1 MLYTRIQRNYQDL
14 SEDII
19 GKGEEEITGMLI
31 LYIGISPRYK
41 LRSQLIIQIHKPPTR
56 QISTNNSE
64 YFHLLSFT
72 AKRRYIY
79 LKGQFT
85 RERWPNDGGHFGID
99 WFQNIKH
106 SKLDTCATI
115 FCTYLSC
122 SLLFFMP
129 TISILNKVEK
139 IIMYVSR
146 CLLPP
151 F

>member
-1 MLYTRIQRNYQDL
+1 
-14 SEDII
+14 
-19 GKGEEEITGMLI
+19 MLI
-31 LYIGISPRYK
+31 LYIGKSPRYK
-41 LRSQLIIQIHKPPTR
+41 LRSQLIIQNYSRYINHRLGKYP
-56 QISTNNSE
+56 QISQNIFRCQALFNLVHWFNCHIGYNE
-64 YFHLLSFT
+64 KALH
-72 AKRRYIY
+72 I
-79 LKGQFT
+79 LKGT
-85 RERWPNDGGHFGID
+85 VSRERWPNDGGHFGID

-146 CLLPP
+146 CSHPP